1 MIRDRGWRWVGCTEC
16 QRGTRVTGKKIATF
30 TLSAVQSGSEFMKR
44 VKLNKEAIADG
55 LN

>member
-1 MIRDRGWRWVGCTEC
+1 MGCTEC

-30 TLSAVQSGSEFMKR
+30 TLSTVQSGSEFMKR